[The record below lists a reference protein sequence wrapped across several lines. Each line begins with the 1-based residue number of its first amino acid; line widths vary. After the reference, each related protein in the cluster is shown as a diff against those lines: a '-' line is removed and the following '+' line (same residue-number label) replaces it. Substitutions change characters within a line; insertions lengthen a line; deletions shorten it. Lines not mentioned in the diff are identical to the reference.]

1 MLIYLFRLN
10 YAWSGSETNTVIPD
24 PDLAWSGVTTL
35 ELFLGLYIFMSFY
48 DMKINQ
54 EIVLLLFLLLYFQE
68 SKRLTRIFSY
78 LTPSPSTPPDRKKSG
93 RRKCQQLVQEGTW
106 FFFPKAGLTNSC
118 HFLSIRTRFFLSTVI
133 EKIETNKIFL
143 KNHLKLVFFSP
154 DLGGI
159 FWQTKIF
166 LLIKFVSLFFLNL
179 KTLYLT
185 QVRS

>member
-1 MLIYLFRLN
+1 MPG
-10 YAWSGSETNTVIPD
+10 SGSETNTVIPD

-133 EKIETNKIFL
+133 EKIETNKKKFQNHFIMCFFYSSLRWNFLTDQNIF
-143 KNHLKLVFFSP
+143 VDQICF
-154 DLGGI
+154 I
-159 FWQTKIF
+159 I
-166 LLIKFVSLFFLNL
+166 FFLIL
-179 KTLYLT
+179 KHYIWHRLDL
-185 QVRS
+185 R